1 MKGKYRYIEF
11 TYGTQGFIDTTK
23 PLTSWKALELYSD
36 TELSDVAE
44 KYNLSKEGWSV
55 IKIETK
61 IDD

>member
-11 TYGTQGFIDTTK
+11 TYGTQGCIDTMK
-23 PLTSWKALELYSD
+23 PLTSWKSLELYSD
-36 TELSDVAE
+36 TELNDVAE